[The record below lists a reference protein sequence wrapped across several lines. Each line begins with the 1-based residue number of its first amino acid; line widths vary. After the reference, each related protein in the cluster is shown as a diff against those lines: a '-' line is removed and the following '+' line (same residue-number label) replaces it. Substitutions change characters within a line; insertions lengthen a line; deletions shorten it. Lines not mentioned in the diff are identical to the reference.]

1 MVIPEIKSKIL
12 CVDDDPN
19 SLELLKALLTP
30 KFNVMT
36 LSSAKEI
43 ISVLHSFKPDVIL
56 LDMLMPGA
64 GGVEVCDM
72 LNNDPLGEKVP
83 IIVISALDKNIDKL
97 AVYKKGIVD
106 YLVKPITKDVLIT
119 HLEKILQSRYPE

>member
-64 GGVEVCDM
+64 GGVEACDM

>member
-72 LNNDPLGEKVP
+72 LNNDPSWRQRSK
-83 IIVISALDKNIDKL
+83 S
-97 AVYKKGIVD
+97 
-106 YLVKPITKDVLIT
+106 
-119 HLEKILQSRYPE
+119 